1 MVPFLAF
8 AMAGIFSSKDLRSFA
23 VVIVITVALCQE
35 PAFGTIEMLIHQIHF
50 QIFHFRPYVIKV
62 FTFRLRS
69 RTTNNLDFR
78 MSLTKHLD
86 KLFQTFRIF
95 RSPLFVTNAQEFQVK
110 GSRVSHIRTNFSPST
125 CDIAISKL
133 NQV

>member
-35 PAFGTIEMLIHQIHF
+35 PAFGTIEMLIHQI
-50 QIFHFRPYVIKV
+50 
-62 FTFRLRS
+62 
-69 RTTNNLDFR
+69 
-78 MSLTKHLD
+78 HLD

>member
-8 AMAGIFSSKDLRSFA
+8 AMAGIFSGKDLRSFA
-23 VVIVITVALCQE
+23 VVIVITVALSQE

-50 QIFHFRPYVIKV
+50 
-62 FTFRLRS
+62 
-69 RTTNNLDFR
+69 
-78 MSLTKHLD
+78 HLD